1 MGRTYRIY
9 LAGESV
15 LMCRHCGNH
24 LAVSEGII
32 SKVGKTL
39 CSDAGGKPVHGLL
52 YVGFDG
58 SGIEYRLMLHVW

>member
-39 CSDAGGKPVHGLL
+39 HSETGGKPGTVFFASASLGLA
-52 YVGFDG
+52 
-58 SGIEYRLMLHVW
+58 

>member
-1 MGRTYRIY
+1 
-9 LAGESV
+9 
-15 LMCRHCGNH
+15 MCRHCGNH